1 MLRPATPLSILF
13 FIAFVLLLLSTLST
27 PIIQAI
33 PLAQFDG
40 VDFGVFG
47 YCQNGKCSG
56 MRVGYDTDK
65 LFSAADN
72 NEFSLP
78 SSTRASLSSILIV
91 HPVAALLTLICF
103 ALAVA
108 AHFHS
113 PAHSPRYLLALLIL
127 TFPTLLVALL
137 AFLVDILLF
146 VPHMQW
152 GGWIVL
158 AATILIIASG
168 VVTCAMRRTLVSR
181 KARKKRI
188 AENAEMNGANY
199 YNNLQNER
207 LMADELPRADS
218 PPPMNGSFDNSKGP
232 QFASFETKSNER
244 RSDDRAPLNPRA
256 PSLTSNGTAP
266 SARPME
272 DELPPM
278 PVQPSD
284 PYNMQ
289 HTTNP
294 PMLMHQTS
302 KGTLE
307 SQNSNRMGPPPPGY
321 GRGRGGGYPPRGGY
335 GPPPR
340 GGFAPRGSYGPGPR
354 GGYGPG
360 RGGPQGMRG
369 PPPPGWNGPQGRG
382 MGPGPGPGPMAGPM
396 MGRGQRGPPPGYSND
411 PLPPPGVG
419 PFPRRNGSP
428 EDPVNG
434 EIIGQA
440 IEMDERTGSPA
451 INSPVRYGDHEMP
464 GMVGVAQPL
473 PRPRRDIT
481 PVNQRQ
487 PSGGEPVTPSSI
499 YSESTY
505 VQPRVGWDAPPL
517 PRHAPAPMNNMQS
530 APPLSPVQ
538 ASPTS
543 RRNRAGS
550 ESYYEDVDPRF
561 AADELSVVGVPTSL
575 TPGPPIPT
583 VRHPS
588 PDHLRVGQ
596 DHDGPSLERDSS
608 YENMAEGALSP
619 AMSDTSN
626 FTSVSQRG
634 VNPNWRPPPGY
645 GPGPG
650 PVPGPS
656 QQRRNERN
664 DMILGQ
670 NPDFMLPGMR
680 GPSRGGRGRGMPRP
694 NNPNGL
700 TPPGRYPSEM

>member
-1 MLRPATPLSILF
+1 
-13 FIAFVLLLLSTLST
+13 
-27 PIIQAI
+27 
-33 PLAQFDG
+33 
-40 VDFGVFG
+40 
-47 YCQNGKCSG
+47 
-56 MRVGYDTDK
+56 
-65 LFSAADN
+65 
-72 NEFSLP
+72 
-78 SSTRASLSSILIV
+78 
-91 HPVAALLTLICF
+91 
-103 ALAVA
+103 
-108 AHFHS
+108 
-113 PAHSPRYLLALLIL
+113 
-127 TFPTLLVALL
+127 
-137 AFLVDILLF
+137 
-146 VPHMQW
+146 
-152 GGWIVL
+152 
-158 AATILIIASG
+158 
-168 VVTCAMRRTLVSR
+168 
-181 KARKKRI
+181 
-188 AENAEMNGANY
+188 
-199 YNNLQNER
+199 
-207 LMADELPRADS
+207 
-218 PPPMNGSFDNSKGP
+218 
-232 QFASFETKSNER
+232 
-244 RSDDRAPLNPRA
+244 
-256 PSLTSNGTAP
+256 
-266 SARPME
+266 
-272 DELPPM
+272 
-278 PVQPSD
+278 
-284 PYNMQ
+284 MQ

-302 KGTLE
+302 NGTLE

-517 PRHAPAPMNNMQS
+517 PRHAPAPMNNMHS

-561 AADELSVVGVPTSL
+561 AADEPSVVGVPTSL

>member
-1 MLRPATPLSILF
+1 M
-13 FIAFVLLLLSTLST
+13 
-27 PIIQAI
+27 
-33 PLAQFDG
+33 
-40 VDFGVFG
+40 
-47 YCQNGKCSG
+47 
-56 MRVGYDTDK
+56 
-65 LFSAADN
+65 
-72 NEFSLP
+72 P

-302 KGTLE
+302 NGTLE

-473 PRPRRDIT
+473 PRSRRDIT

-499 YSESTY
+499 YSES
-505 VQPRVGWDAPPL
+505 
-517 PRHAPAPMNNMQS
+517 
-530 APPLSPVQ
+530 
-538 ASPTS
+538 
-543 RRNRAGS
+543 
-550 ESYYEDVDPRF
+550 
-561 AADELSVVGVPTSL
+561 
-575 TPGPPIPT
+575 
-583 VRHPS
+583 
-588 PDHLRVGQ
+588 
-596 DHDGPSLERDSS
+596 
-608 YENMAEGALSP
+608 
-619 AMSDTSN
+619 
-626 FTSVSQRG
+626 
-634 VNPNWRPPPGY
+634 
-645 GPGPG
+645 
-650 PVPGPS
+650 
-656 QQRRNERN
+656 
-664 DMILGQ
+664 
-670 NPDFMLPGMR
+670 
-680 GPSRGGRGRGMPRP
+680 
-694 NNPNGL
+694 
-700 TPPGRYPSEM
+700 

>member
-1 MLRPATPLSILF
+1 MTRVRRQLTCCTPPSNSSL
-13 FIAFVLLLLSTLST
+13 V
-27 PIIQAI
+27 P
-33 PLAQFDG
+33 
-40 VDFGVFG
+40 
-47 YCQNGKCSG
+47 
-56 MRVGYDTDK
+56 DK

-72 NEFSLP
+72 NQFSLP
-78 SSTRASLSSILIV
+78 SSTRASLSAILIV

-188 AENAEMNGANY
+188 AENAEMNGATY
-199 YNNLQNER
+199 YNNLQNDR
-207 LMADELPRADS
+207 LMPDELPRADS
-218 PPPMNGSFDNSKGP
+218 PPPMTGQKEA

-244 RSDDRAPLNPRA
+244 RSDDRVPLNARTT
-256 PSLTSNGTAP
+256 SLTSNGTAP
-266 SARPME
+266 SSRPMPL
-272 DELPPM
+272 DDDLPPM
-278 PVQPSD
+278 PAHPMD

-289 HTTNP
+289 RNPNP
-294 PMLMHQTS
+294 PLLMHQAS
-302 KGTLE
+302 NGTLD
-307 SQNSNRMGPPPPGY
+307 SQQSNRMGPPPPGY
-321 GRGRGGGYPPRGGY
+321 GRGRGGYPPPRGGY
-335 GPPPR
+335 GPGPR
-340 GGFAPRGSYGPGPR
+340 GGFAPRGSYGPPR
-354 GGYGPG
+354 GGFGPG
-360 RGGPQGMRG
+360 RGGPQGTRG

-382 MGPGPGPGPMAGPM
+382 MGAGPPPGPM
-396 MGRGQRGPPPGYSND
+396 MGRGLRGPPPGYSNN

-419 PFPRRNGSP
+419 PFPRRNASP
-428 EDPVNG
+428 DGLGDG
-434 EIIGQA
+434 EVIGQA

-451 INSPVRYGDHEMP
+451 LNEPARYAEHGMS
-464 GMVGVAQPL
+464 GMVAAGQPL
-473 PRPRRDIT
+473 PRSMT
-481 PVNQRQ
+481 PASQRQ
-487 PSGGEPVTPSSI
+487 ASGNDPGTPAAASSV
-499 YSESTY
+499 YSEGQVGSLLPSKCISNSDYSAY
-505 VQPRVGWDAPPL
+505 VQPRVGWDAPPI
-517 PRHAPAPMNNMQS
+517 PRHAAVPATMHTMMPL
-530 APPLSPVQ
+530 PPLSPVQ

-543 RRNRAGS
+543 RNHHSRSGS
-550 ESYYEDVDPRF
+550 DSYYEDVDPRF
-561 AADELSVVGVPTSL
+561 AANEPSLPLPTSL
-575 TPGPPIPT
+575 TPGPQTIPT

-588 PDHLRVGQ
+588 PERLHNNVQ
-596 DHDGPSLERDSS
+596 DHEEVNLERDNS
-608 YENMAEGALSP
+608 YENLAEGALSP

-645 GPGPG
+645 NPNGGPSGPGLAAVGG
-650 PVPGPS
+650 P

-680 GPSRGGRGRGMPRP
+680 GGARGGRGGGRGGMMGRP
-694 NNPNGL
+694 NPSGL
-700 TPPGRYPSEM
+700 NPPGRYPSEM

>member
-1 MLRPATPLSILF
+1 MQWHASRI
-13 FIAFVLLLLSTLST
+13 
-27 PIIQAI
+27 
-33 PLAQFDG
+33 
-40 VDFGVFG
+40 
-47 YCQNGKCSG
+47 
-56 MRVGYDTDK
+56 RHGYDASTSLRQCPFLIHLVDK

-103 ALAVA
+103 GLAVA

-199 YNNLQNER
+199 YNNMNNMQNER

-218 PPPMNGSFDNSKGP
+218 PPPMNGTFDNNKGP

-256 PSLTSNGTAP
+256 PSLHSNNTAP
-266 SARPME
+266 SARPMD

-278 PVQPSD
+278 PAQPTD
-284 PYNMQ
+284 PYNTQ
-289 HTTNP
+289 QNANP
-294 PMLMHQTS
+294 PIMLMRETS
-302 KGTLE
+302 DGAHE
-307 SQNSNRMGPPPPGY
+307 PQNPNRMGPPPPGY
-321 GRGRGGGYPPRGGY
+321 GRGRGGYPPRGNFGPPRGGY
-335 GPPPR
+335 GPR
-340 GGFAPRGSYGPGPR
+340 GNFGPGPR
-354 GGYGPG
+354 GGYGPGPG

-428 EDPVNG
+428 EDG

-451 INSPVRYGDHEMP
+451 IQSPTNYGEHNMP
-464 GMVGVAQPL
+464 GMVGAGQPL

-499 YSESTY
+499 YSES
-505 VQPRVGWDAPPL
+505 
-517 PRHAPAPMNNMQS
+517 
-530 APPLSPVQ
+530 
-538 ASPTS
+538 
-543 RRNRAGS
+543 
-550 ESYYEDVDPRF
+550 
-561 AADELSVVGVPTSL
+561 
-575 TPGPPIPT
+575 
-583 VRHPS
+583 
-588 PDHLRVGQ
+588 
-596 DHDGPSLERDSS
+596 
-608 YENMAEGALSP
+608 
-619 AMSDTSN
+619 
-626 FTSVSQRG
+626 
-634 VNPNWRPPPGY
+634 
-645 GPGPG
+645 
-650 PVPGPS
+650 
-656 QQRRNERN
+656 
-664 DMILGQ
+664 
-670 NPDFMLPGMR
+670 
-680 GPSRGGRGRGMPRP
+680 
-694 NNPNGL
+694 
-700 TPPGRYPSEM
+700 

>member
-1 MLRPATPLSILF
+1 
-13 FIAFVLLLLSTLST
+13 
-27 PIIQAI
+27 
-33 PLAQFDG
+33 
-40 VDFGVFG
+40 
-47 YCQNGKCSG
+47 
-56 MRVGYDTDK
+56 
-65 LFSAADN
+65 
-72 NEFSLP
+72 
-78 SSTRASLSSILIV
+78 
-91 HPVAALLTLICF
+91 
-103 ALAVA
+103 
-108 AHFHS
+108 
-113 PAHSPRYLLALLIL
+113 
-127 TFPTLLVALL
+127 
-137 AFLVDILLF
+137 
-146 VPHMQW
+146 MQW

-302 KGTLE
+302 NGTLE

-396 MGRGQRGPPPGYSND
+396 MGRGQRGPPPG
-411 PLPPPGVG
+411 VG

-499 YSESTY
+499 YSES
-505 VQPRVGWDAPPL
+505 
-517 PRHAPAPMNNMQS
+517 
-530 APPLSPVQ
+530 
-538 ASPTS
+538 
-543 RRNRAGS
+543 
-550 ESYYEDVDPRF
+550 
-561 AADELSVVGVPTSL
+561 
-575 TPGPPIPT
+575 
-583 VRHPS
+583 
-588 PDHLRVGQ
+588 
-596 DHDGPSLERDSS
+596 
-608 YENMAEGALSP
+608 
-619 AMSDTSN
+619 
-626 FTSVSQRG
+626 
-634 VNPNWRPPPGY
+634 
-645 GPGPG
+645 
-650 PVPGPS
+650 
-656 QQRRNERN
+656 
-664 DMILGQ
+664 
-670 NPDFMLPGMR
+670 
-680 GPSRGGRGRGMPRP
+680 
-694 NNPNGL
+694 
-700 TPPGRYPSEM
+700 